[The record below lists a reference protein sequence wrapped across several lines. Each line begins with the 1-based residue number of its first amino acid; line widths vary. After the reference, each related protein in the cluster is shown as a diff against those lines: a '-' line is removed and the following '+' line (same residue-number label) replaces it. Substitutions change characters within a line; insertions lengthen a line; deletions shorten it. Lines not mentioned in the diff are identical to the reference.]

1 MPMPMPRR
9 NEKEDEYISRCMG
22 NDTMV
27 TDFPNSN
34 QRAGVCYSNWRKA
47 KNINPRRSENL
58 SQSTAYSNTISQES
72 DT

>member
-1 MPMPMPRR
+1 MPIPRR

-27 TDFPNSN
+27 TDFPENN
-34 QRAGVCYSNWRKA
+34 QRAAMCYSNWRRT
-47 KNINPRRSENL
+47 KNVIRRSENL
-58 SQSTAYSNTISQES
+58 SQSTAYSNTTLQES